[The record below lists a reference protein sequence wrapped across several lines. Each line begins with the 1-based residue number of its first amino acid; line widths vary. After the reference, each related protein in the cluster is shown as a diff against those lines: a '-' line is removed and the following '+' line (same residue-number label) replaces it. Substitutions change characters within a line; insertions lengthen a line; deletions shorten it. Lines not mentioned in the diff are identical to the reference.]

1 MSKSAIVTACIFVL
15 FVCLLSTMATA
26 AKPKHATSWQRHHDK
41 RFFGPSRYHRAH
53 KKPWAVRPSKT
64 EALSEF
70 VTSMWGWTPPPNPNK
85 NCFSH
90 ESSAV
95 HGPGMG
101 SDQCA
106 KYCGNNHRFKKGE
119 KVQVQFS
126 YFPTT
131 WGTIGTIHKWICS
144 CCVTKL

>member
-1 MSKSAIVTACIFVL
+1 MSHKSAIVTACIIVL
-15 FVCLLSTMATA
+15 VCLLATLDTATA
-26 AKPKHATSWQRHHDK
+26 AKPRSVTPWQPQRHHHN
-41 RFFGPSRYHRAH
+41 RRYHH
-53 KKPWAVRPSKT
+53 KKPWTIVRPSKT
-64 EALSEF
+64 EALWEF
-70 VTSMWGWTPPPNPNK
+70 VTAMWGWTPPPNPNK

-90 ESSAV
+90 ESSAM

-101 SDQCA
+101 SDKCA
-106 KYCGNNHRFKKGE
+106 KYCGAHHRFKKGE